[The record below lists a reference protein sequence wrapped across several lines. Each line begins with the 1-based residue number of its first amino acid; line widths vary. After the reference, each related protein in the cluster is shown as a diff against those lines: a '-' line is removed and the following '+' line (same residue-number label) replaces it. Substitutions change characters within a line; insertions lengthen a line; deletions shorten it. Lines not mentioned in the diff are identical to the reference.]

1 MGKIK
6 YTVLLMALCAGM
18 TSLASATLTF
28 VGIFKPANQNPSTV
42 EDFFQAQTGDTNAID
57 CLRVDGQAS
66 GTSFTSPTGLGG
78 TVTVN
83 FFDVSVI
90 VKGVTKTE
98 QEATVTFNLTGTGE
112 VICGF
117 MVFGGNLGDNLYTVS
132 ADEGVT
138 NTVGFTIHAPL
149 AGRSGLFADISHI
162 DIFCCPSAVNVPDG
176 GPTVMLL
183 GAGLAGL
190 GLVRRFVKY

>member
-1 MGKIK
+1 MNKVK
-6 YTVLLMALCAGM
+6 YTLLLMALCAGM
-18 TSLASATLTF
+18 TSLASATLTPL
-28 VGIFKPANQNPSTV
+28 GAFKPANENPSTL
-42 EDFFQAQTGDTNAID
+42 EDFFQAQTGDTTAID

-98 QEATVTFNLTGTGE
+98 QEATVTFNLTGTGQ

-117 MVFGGNLGDNLYTVS
+117 FVFGGNLGGNLYTVS
-132 ADEGVT
+132 ADEGVKGT
-138 NTVGFTIHAPL
+138 FTINAPL
-149 AGRSGLFADISHI
+149 AGKSGTFATISHI
-162 DIFCCPSAVNVPDG
+162 DIFCCPTAVGVPDG

-183 GAGLAGL
+183 GAGLSGL
-190 GLVRRFVKY
+190 GLVRRFIKR

>member
-1 MGKIK
+1 MNRIK
-6 YTVLLMALCAGM
+6 YTVLLLALCAGM
-18 TSLASATLTF
+18 TSLASATLTL
-28 VGIFKPANQNPSTV
+28 VGTGKPANENPATV

-78 TVTVN
+78 TVTVD
-83 FFDVSVI
+83 FVATSSGQV
-90 VKGVTKTE
+90 
-98 QEATVTFNLTGTGE
+98 ATVTFNLTGTGQ

-117 MVFGGNLGDNLYTVS
+117 FVFGGNLGGNLYTVS
-132 ADEGVT
+132 VDEGVT
-138 NTVGFTIHAPL
+138 GTFTINAPL
-149 AGRSGLFADISHI
+149 AGKSGMFADISHI
-162 DIFCCPSAVNVPDG
+162 DIFCCPSAVGVPDG

-190 GLVRRFVKY
+190 GLVRRFVKC

>member
-1 MGKIK
+1 MNRIK
-6 YTVLLMALCAGM
+6 YTVLLLALCAGM

-28 VGIFKPANQNPSTV
+28 VGIFKPHDQNPATV

-66 GTSFTSPTGLGG
+66 GTSFTSATGLGG
-78 TVTVN
+78 TVTVD
-83 FFDVSVI
+83 FV
-90 VKGVTKTE
+90 
-98 QEATVTFNLTGTGE
+98 ATASGQVANVTFNLTGTGQ

-138 NTVGFTIHAPL
+138 NTVGFTINAPL
-149 AGRSGLFADISHI
+149 AGKSGLFADISHI